1 MSKPVMKHKKPEWR
15 NVALAVRQPWAS
27 LICYGIKDLENRSWA
42 TDYRGRIFIV
52 ASKTNIASQ
61 FDSFPKKIQR
71 EINKHLENE
80 TFPELETLPT
90 SAVIGYV
97 DLVDCCLEPVK
108 NIWSNNGG
116 WEVYNVNWMLEN
128 AYLFD
133 EPQLVGFK
141 AKLNLFEIPE
151 LDPDNLPPAHKVK
164 L

>member
-1 MSKPVMKHKKPEWR
+1 MSKPIMRHKKPEWR

-27 LICYGIKDLENRSWA
+27 LICYGIKDLENRPWT
-42 TDYRGRIFIV
+42 TDYRGRLFIL
-52 ASKTNIASQ
+52 ASKTNES
-61 FDSFPKKIQR
+61 SKVKELPRKIQKV
-71 EINKHLENE
+71 INKYLDSEI
-80 TFPELETLPT
+80 FPPLKSLPK

-97 DLVDCCLEPVK
+97 DLKDCCLEPVK

-116 WEVYNVNWMLEN
+116 WEVYNVNWILEN

-133 EPQLVGFK
+133 EPQLIGIK
-141 AKLNLFEIPE
+141 GKENLFEIPE